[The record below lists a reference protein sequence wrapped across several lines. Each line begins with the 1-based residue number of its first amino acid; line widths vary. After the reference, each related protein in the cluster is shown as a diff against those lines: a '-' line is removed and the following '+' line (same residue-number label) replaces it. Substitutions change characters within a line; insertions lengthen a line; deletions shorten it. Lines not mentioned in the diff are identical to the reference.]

1 MSHNSATGY
10 LNVHNANSNNNT
22 YVSNTKD
29 TIKTAALH
37 RVLGLYGKTQVGTA
51 YEQLNNG
58 VRSLDLRPKLY
69 SNNSIGFHHGDLI
82 DVPLIT
88 IDLSGFISEVK
99 SWCSDNPGELVLIF
113 HSELVHE
120 FGNDYLSSVVNF
132 NNQTL
137 YSGIAAMQQVY
148 DELGVPYYSCEE
160 LAYLKVGDVMD
171 MADLSRFGGDGYLI
185 AVDRHDMCEF
195 QCWLNPVDLG
205 SYSVLDY
212 SFITS

>member
-10 LNVHNANSNNNT
+10 LNVHTANNNNNT

-29 TIKTAALH
+29 AIKTAALH

-58 VRSLDLRPKLY
+58 ARALDLRPKLY
-69 SNNSIGFHHGDLI
+69 NNNSIGFHHGDMI

-88 IDLSGFISEVK
+88 IDLSEFISEVK

-120 FGNDYLSSVVNF
+120 LGNEYLSSVIEF
-132 NNQTL
+132 NNQTM

-148 DELGVPYYSCEE
+148 DELQVPYYSCEE
-160 LAYLKVGDVMD
+160 LAYLKVGDVMN
-171 MADLSRFGGDGYLI
+171 MPDLSGFVVEGYLLG
-185 AVDRHDMCEF
+185 VDRHDMCEF
-195 QCWLNPVDLG
+195 
-205 SYSVLDY
+205 
-212 SFITS
+212 